1 MNPLYNQLMNQ
12 SGMQFNNPMQKM
24 MYIMQAMQNPAQFV
38 KQHIPDIPDE
48 IQNNPNDP
56 QQNTMNQTNNSSA
69 NNESILRDEITQER
83 SFYGL
88 S

>member
-48 IQNNPNDP
+48 IQNNPNQILQYLQKTRGISN
-56 QQNTMNQTNNSSA
+56 QQIQQIMNQFSGM
-69 NNESILRDEITQER
+69 R
-83 SFYGL
+83 
-88 S
+88 

>member
-48 IQNNPNDP
+48 IQNNPNFKKLGEYP
-56 QQNTMNQTNNSSA
+56 TSRFSK
-69 NNESILRDEITQER
+69 
-83 SFYGL
+83 
-88 S
+88 